1 MKRHVSSLL
10 RQGVLSAALLLA
22 TAATSR
28 AQLAVFAGDPT
39 DDVTGV
45 PFSMLPGMPLVLP
58 GPDGKY
64 GTADDVVDTSLT
76 GDVDVVIRTGGT
88 FDGGAIPLPHAG
100 VANAPAVIAGGLRIG
115 VGDEA
120 TFQVILSDGLPPSVF
135 GNPITNDQLD
145 VRGTLV
151 FAYGDLDGDGFIG
164 PRGADGD
171 ADLQVERQ
179 EVLQPVGRTVGAIL
193 GGVAQGTIATSV
205 GAPASVG
212 GLGVVLSAGV
222 ATGSHAFLFEDG
234 PWISTMAPAMFP
246 LEQAKIVGGEPGQP
260 NPDPLGIVDLELS
273 DSSVF
278 IPATSDAKLGSAYAI
293 PLDGSSPTV
302 DLLRSESAE
311 ATRAVFV
318 APLEPATF
326 VASSQHRVLPA
337 VDEGGDRAL
346 AEHVTQI
353 TLPCDGDAS
362 RASLALMPA
371 DVTANPADPP
381 AGGMTLVLQAS
392 PLVRIASPDTD
403 GDPYR
408 EEISLADAKWVR
420 VELDDAG
427 QPLVEPAQQ
436 HVFVLE
442 NGVPVEVLRVDL
454 QAATPAALSASRT
467 KLVLD
472 APASRDRLI
481 VDATFTAGAT
491 LDLAALPLAVRVSDA
506 TGTIFERFLPAGA
519 LVPNTDGRVFR
530 FHDPAGSSSPMLAHL
545 SIRRALDD
553 PTRHTLK
560 LRVKRLD
567 AGARTTALPAL
578 QVQVA
583 AATEAFAANAACT
596 AGTHRVI
603 CATP

>member
-1 MKRHVSSLL
+1 MTARAARLL
-10 RQGVLSAALLLA
+10 RGCALCATLLLVA
-22 TAATSR
+22 SGPAR
-28 AQLAVFAGDPT
+28 AQLAIFDGDPT
-39 DDVTGV
+39 DGVTGL
-45 PFSMLPGMPLVLP
+45 PYSMLPGLPLVLP

-64 GTADDVVDTSLT
+64 KTADDVVDTDLT

-88 FDGGAIPLPHAG
+88 FTGSAIPAPHAG
-100 VANAPAVIAGGLRIG
+100 VASAPVVTAGGYRIG

-135 GNPITNDQLD
+135 GNPILTHELD

-164 PRGADGD
+164 PRAADGD
-171 ADLQVERQ
+171 ADLQIERQ
-179 EVLQPVGRTVGAIL
+179 EVLAPVGRTVGAIAS
-193 GGVAQGTIATSV
+193 GVATGTIATSV

-222 ATGSHAFLFEDG
+222 ATGSHAYLFEDG

-260 NPDPLGIVDLELS
+260 NPDPLGIVDLELA

-278 IPATSDAKLGSAYAI
+278 IPPTSDVTLGSRYAI

-318 APLEPATF
+318 APLDLATF
-326 VASSQHRVLPA
+326 VAGSAHRVLPA
-337 VDEGGDRAL
+337 VDENGDRAL
-346 AEHVTQI
+346 AEHVTQV
-353 TLPCDGDAS
+353 TLPCDGDAT
-362 RASLALMPA
+362 RTSLALMPA
-371 DVTANPADPP
+371 DLIANPADPP
-381 AGGMTLVLQAS
+381 AGGLTVVLQAS

-408 EEISLADAKWVR
+408 EEISFADAAWVR

-436 HVFVLE
+436 GVLVLE
-442 NGVPVEVLRVDL
+442 NGVPVEMLRV
-454 QAATPAALSASRT
+454 ALSAAAPAAIDATRT

-472 APASRDRLI
+472 AQASRDRLS
-481 VDATFTAGAT
+481 VDATYTADAA
-491 LDLAALPLAVRVSDA
+491 LDLAALPLAIRVSD
-506 TGTIFERFLPAGA
+506 TGGTIFERFLPAGA
-519 LVPNTDGRVFR
+519 LVPNSDGRVFR
-530 FHDPAGSSSPMLAHL
+530 FHDPSGAPSPMLARL

-567 AGARTTALPAL
+567 AGTRTTALPSVKIEIATATAL
-578 QVQVA
+578 FTA
-583 AATEAFAANAACT
+583 DAPCT
-596 AGTHRVI
+596 AGTHRAI